1 MNIGKLP
8 ENQLKRSVLRQLKTK
23 RDEIMQ
29 GAGVGTDCAFFNLP
43 EDKGML
49 VCMQEAVV
57 ATQEY
62 PAADAI
68 PVPQLLQGAANNLA
82 AGGGALVGVVIG
94 LMLPAGA
101 PETVV
106 KELMSRAESTCKE
119 LNCQIA
125 GGQTSFSFRVSAP
138 VMTVTGFGT
147 PFEEGR
153 PEGKVHAGQS
163 VVMSKWAGLEGT
175 ALLAEFNR
183 EALLER
189 YPAYLV
195 DEATAFYRF
204 RSVIPE
210 AATAV
215 KSGVCMMH
223 DVSEGGIFGALW
235 ELAERAGVGL
245 NIDLKKI
252 PLRQETVEVCELCN
266 VNPYELL
273 SGGSLLMITDNGPGL
288 TERLREAGI
297 PAAIVGEVTEGN
309 ARIIT
314 NEDEVRYMDR
324 PKHDGWYAFLETHMP
339 QEG

>member
-1 MNIGKLP
+1 M
-8 ENQLKRSVLRQLKTK
+8 KRSVLRQLKTK
-23 RDEIMQ
+23 REEIMQ
-29 GAGVGTDCAFFNLP
+29 GAGVGTDCAFFSMP
-43 EDKGML
+43 EGKNMM
-49 VCMQEAVV
+49 VCMQQAVL
-57 ATQEY
+57 AAPEY
-62 PAADAI
+62 PAAEGILAA
-68 PVPQLLQGAANNLA
+68 QLLQRVANNLA
-82 AGGGALVGVVIG
+82 AGGGALVGVSVG
-94 LMLPAGA
+94 LMLPAGT
-101 PETVV
+101 PETTV
-106 KELMSRAESTCKE
+106 KTLMSQAESACE
-119 LNCQIA
+119 ALHCQIA
-125 GGQTSFSFRVSAP
+125 CGQTDLSFGVSAP
-138 VMTVTGFGT
+138 VMTITGFGT
-147 PFEEGR
+147 PFAEGM

-163 VVMSKWAGLEGT
+163 VVVSKWVGLEGT
-175 ALLAEFNR
+175 ALLAHANR

-195 DEATAFYRF
+195 DEAAAFHRYH
-204 RSVIPE
+204 SVIPE

-223 DVSEGGIFGALW
+223 DISEGGIFGALW

-297 PAAIVGEVTEGN
+297 PAAIIGEVTEEN

-324 PKHDGWYAFLETHMP
+324 PKQDGWYAFLETHMP